1 MRWLIAAGTFAVFAT
16 IGIGMLRSL
25 GGRTP
30 HAHDPEDATPT
41 PEDARIVFRCENC
54 GTELLLLRRGS
65 DVSPRHCGETM
76 TLREE
81 IARG

>member
-1 MRWLIAAGTFAVFAT
+1 MRSLIAFLVFGALAT

-25 GGRTP
+25 VGRTP
-30 HAHDPEDATPT
+30 HAHDPEDAVTQPA
-41 PEDARIVFRCENC
+41 DVRIVFRCENC

-65 DVSPRHCGETM
+65 ETAPRHCGEGM

-81 IARG
+81 IARS

>member
-1 MRWLIAAGTFAVFAT
+1 MRWIIAAGTFGVLAT

-30 HAHDPEDATPT
+30 HAHDPADAAP
-41 PEDARIVFRCENC
+41 PPADVRIVFRCGTC

-65 DVSPRHCGETM
+65 EAPPRHCGEAM
-76 TLREE
+76 TVREE
-81 IARG
+81 IARS